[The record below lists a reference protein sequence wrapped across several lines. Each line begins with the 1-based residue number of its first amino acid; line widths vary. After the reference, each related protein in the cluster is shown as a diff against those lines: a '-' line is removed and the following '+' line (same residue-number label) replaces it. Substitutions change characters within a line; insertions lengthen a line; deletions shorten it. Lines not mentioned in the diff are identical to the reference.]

1 MGNEIADSIM
11 AFIEAGDPG
20 CRLLTDYLKEVGPCT
35 GEWRKRQAK
44 DYASGRAILAAD
56 EADQVG
62 VLLATCRP
70 LSSMR
75 QLSLKI
81 LVIQPLIQEL
91 FRRGITFSEP
101 DFLLFCQGVV
111 EHSVSDFDF
120 TAKRWIV
127 RSLEKA
133 ASEQPLSQMLRD
145 SAALIEA
152 SLRDGSQT
160 VGALKLIAAI
170 QALLNGRAESPL
182 HEEEAWGAAV
192 AADWRAMPGSP
203 QKAAWLTLL
212 THALAS
218 DAARPSAKWLK
229 EAKTNVDALGAQTAR
244 AQIAVWLEK
253 YQATPLPRS
262 EAPHG
267 SYEEYEEEQRLMTH
281 ANHNYQAVKGLVWLC
296 RLFDDVP
303 TARLVGDVALHS
315 LKKIPGHGP
324 KSAKVGTAGILTL
337 AAMSGTEPIAQLSR
351 LKTRVTYQA
360 ALGVLDK
367 ALNEAA
373 TRSGLTCDDLED
385 LAVPDFGLDVNGE
398 RHEQFGDSRA
408 TVRVTASGGAEV
420 SWTGADGKPL
430 KSLPVAVK
438 REHADALKL
447 LKRTAAELQEALLT
461 QRNRLEDA
469 LRGGRTWPLHVWRER
484 CLNHP
489 LLRQLTGRLIWQFG
503 EQAGVIRE
511 GVIEDANGSPLTGLS
526 EETPVRLWHPL
537 ASTAD
542 DVFAWRI
549 RLEQQMVT
557 QPFKQAHREVYLLT
571 DAERETRTY
580 SNRFAAYVL
589 KQHQFSAL
597 CQQRGWQYKLQGHWD
612 GHNVPTL
619 RSHLYG
625 LSASFMVDGVDAQ
638 NGLADSYVY
647 LYVTTGAV
655 EFRPLDGGSG
665 PLPLDQIPPLAF
677 SEIMRDADLF
687 VGVAGVGND
696 PTWADDHH
704 RVSWQDQ
711 AFGDLGE
718 TAKTRADVLS
728 RLLPRLKV
736 AARCHVDGRFLVV
749 RGDLRTYKI
758 HLGSGNVLM
767 EPNDQYL
774 CIVPGRGDDDRGD
787 LFLPFE
793 GDKTLAIILSKA
805 LLLADDTAIKDQTIV
820 NQIKR

>member
-1 MGNEIADSIM
+1 MVNEIADSIM

-20 CRLLTDYLKEVGPCT
+20 TRLLTAYLEEACPSKADWGR
-35 GEWRKRQAK
+35 RKAK
-44 DYASGRAILAAD
+44 DYPAGRAILEAD
-56 EADQVG
+56 EADRIG
-62 VLLATCRP
+62 VLFAAYRLPAA
-70 LSSMR
+70 R
-75 QLSLKI
+75 QLFMKI
-81 LVIQPLIQEL
+81 AVVQPLIQDV
-91 FRRGITFSEP
+91 FRSGITLSEP
-101 DFLLFCQGVV
+101 DFLHFCQEVV
-111 EHSVSDFDF
+111 EHSVADFDF
-120 TAKRWIV
+120 TAKQCIV

-133 ASEQPLSQMLRD
+133 ASEQPLSQTLRD
-145 SAALIEA
+145 GAALIEA

-160 VGALKLIAAI
+160 RGALKLIATL
-170 QALLNGRAESPL
+170 QALLHGRAESPL

-192 AADWRAMPGSP
+192 TADWRAMPSSP

-212 THALAS
+212 PHALAS
-218 DAARPSAKWLK
+218 DAAKPSAKWLK
-229 EAKTNVDALGAQTAR
+229 EGKTNVDALGTQTAR

-296 RLFDDVP
+296 RLFDDAP

-367 ALNEAA
+367 ALSEAA
-373 TRSGLTCDDLED
+373 VRSGLTRDDLED
-385 LAVPDFGLDVNGE
+385 LAVPDFGLDVIGE
-398 RHEQFGDSRA
+398 RHEQFGDYRA
-408 TVRVTASGGAEV
+408 TTRVTASGGVEV
-420 SWTGADGKPL
+420 SWTDADGKRL
-430 KSLPVAVK
+430 KSVPPAVK

-484 CLNHP
+484 YLNHP
-489 LLRQLTGRLIWQFG
+489 LLGLLTRRLIWQFG
-503 EQAGVIRE
+503 EQAGMIR
-511 GVIEDANGSPLTGLS
+511 GDGIEDEDDRPLTGLS
-526 EETPVRLWHPL
+526 DETPVQLWHPL
-537 ASTAD
+537 VSMAD
-542 DVFAWRI
+542 DVLAWRI
-549 RLEQQMVT
+549 RLEQQLVT

-580 SNRFAAYVL
+580 SNRFAAHVL

-619 RSHLYG
+619 RSRLYG
-625 LSASFMVDGVDAQ
+625 LSARFMVEGVEAQ

-647 LYVTTGAV
+647 LYVTTGAI
-655 EFRPLDGGSG
+655 EFRLLDGGSG
-665 PLPLDQIPPLAF
+665 PLPLDRIPPLAF
-677 SEIMRDADLF
+677 SEIIRDADLF

-736 AARCHVDGRFLVV
+736 AARCRVDGRFLVV

-774 CIVPGRGDDDRGD
+774 CIVPSHGDEDRDD

-805 LLLADDTAIKDQTIV
+805 LLLADDRAIKDPSIV
-820 NQIKR
+820 SQIKR